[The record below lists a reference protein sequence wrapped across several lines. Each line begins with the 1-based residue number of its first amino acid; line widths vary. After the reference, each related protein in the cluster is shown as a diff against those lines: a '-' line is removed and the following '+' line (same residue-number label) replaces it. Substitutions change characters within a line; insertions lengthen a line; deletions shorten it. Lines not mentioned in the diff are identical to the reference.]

1 MDLNYRRLTENKSK
15 KQKFK
20 HRVTKSKSHREDIA
34 RSNVGR
40 REGEKMKLVFFKVDG
55 ELFIYSIP
63 LVHRQNR
70 NSLPEN
76 QNLPNNKNRL
86 N

>member
-1 MDLNYRRLTENKSK
+1 
-15 KQKFK
+15 
-20 HRVTKSKSHREDIA
+20 
-34 RSNVGR
+34 
-40 REGEKMKLVFFKVDG
+40 MKLVFFKVDG

-63 LVHRQNR
+63 LVHRQNK

-76 QNLPNNKNRL
+76 QNLPNNESGL